1 VPSDITVV
9 VADATQTAS
18 IRAGSPLSGR
28 VLWFTAGHLVSAL
41 ESIQM
46 NHPKLIVIEAAFAQT
61 PQGQVFIARV
71 ERLAIRGS
79 AIQLVVRANGR
90 WATTA
95 YIGEPLAAESESV
108 VATKGAERP
117 VSLVARPGVVAMQA
131 TAANTRRACRFQV
144 LESLNAV
151 VENGQAN
158 LVNVSILGAQ
168 VLSRPALRPTQKVK
182 IVLPDSDDV
191 VRLTAHV
198 AWSTFEQVQ
207 PGTQPHYR
215 AGMEFTD
222 AAQEILEKYCR
233 RHCSQSPLPSY

>member
-1 VPSDITVV
+1 
-9 VADATQTAS
+9 
-18 IRAGSPLSGR
+18 
-28 VLWFTAGHLVSAL
+28 
-41 ESIQM
+41 
-46 NHPKLIVIEAAFAQT
+46 
-61 PQGQVFIARV
+61 VFIARV

-79 AIQLVVRANGR
+79 AIQLVVRANGG
-90 WATTA
+90 WAPRP
-95 YIGEPLAAESESV
+95 YVGEPLAAESESV

-117 VSLVARPGVVAMQA
+117 VSLVARPGVVAIQ
-131 TAANTRRACRFQV
+131 TKAANTRRACRFQV

-168 VLSRPALRPTQKVK
+168 VLSRPSLRPTPKVT

-207 PGTQPHYR
+207 PGTQPHR

-222 AAQEILEKYCR
+222 AAQEILERYCR
-233 RHCSQSPLPSY
+233 RHCSQSQPPLH